1 MLRVSISHC
10 TRCVVLTG
18 APWWI
23 FGSHMPWKLKNLI
36 CMSLISFVLN
46 MDGIGANVI
55 FARRVWSWT
64 LRTNDWLLLFPG
76 WPEMPSL
83 WYSWYTCHTGD
94 RRILTIQT
102 ISVTEW
108 PLNKPT
114 RFHALFEPDSC
125 RIAIYRLSEIHA
137 LTRCHMSTYVG
148 LGISITARYS
158 GTTYHYI
165 YILISQDLCCRCKRG
180 ALLCTV
186 VSLNWALVFPL
197 MYLFDT
203 VT

>member
-1 MLRVSISHC
+1 MLRASISHC

-23 FGSHMPWKLKNLI
+23 FGSHMPWKLKNLF
-36 CMSLISFVLN
+36 CMCLILFVLN
-46 MDGIGANVI
+46 MNGIGANVM
-55 FARRVWSWT
+55 FASRVWSRT
-64 LRTNDWLLLFPG
+64 LRTSDWLLLSQG

-83 WYSWYTCHTGD
+83 LYSWYTCHTGD

-114 RFHALFEPDSC
+114 PFHILFEPDS
-125 RIAIYRLSEIHA
+125 RHIAIYRLLEIHN
-137 LTRCHMSTYVG
+137 LTKCHMSTHVC
-148 LGISITARYS
+148 LGISITSRYS

-165 YILISQDLCCRCKRG
+165 YILISWDLGCRCKRG

-186 VSLNWALVFPL
+186 VRLHWALLIPCWYIRL
-197 MYLFDT
+197 IL
-203 VT
+203 